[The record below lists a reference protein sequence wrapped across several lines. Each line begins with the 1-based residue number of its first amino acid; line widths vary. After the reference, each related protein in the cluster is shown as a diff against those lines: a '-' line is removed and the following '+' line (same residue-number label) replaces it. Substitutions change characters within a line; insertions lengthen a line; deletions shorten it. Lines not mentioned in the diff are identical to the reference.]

1 MKTLQITLTIVFYDI
16 IRSSP
21 RRPEPSR
28 ITSTSKAMSRS
39 RSRCQRFLCPL
50 WTRSGWPSSPTPSSS
65 GTNSTWSR
73 MPSKRTLLIWLLCL
87 ILTRKYSTTLV
98 LSWPLRRLQSQM
110 KKGLYQLF
118 PKVSLF
124 KVYGEI

>member
-28 ITSTSKAMSRS
+28 ITITSKAMS

-50 WTRSGWPSSPTPSSS
+50 WTRSGWPFRPTPSSS
-65 GTNSTWSR
+65 GTNSTWTR